1 MMFEKIKFDK
11 FTFSLFFLVIS
22 TFLLSQSYIAAISF
36 AQTEPGSASGVTQNP
51 TESILVCE
59 FVQYCSNPVESNTND
74 NESAPIT
81 PITPLTEGQTAAET
95 EGQTAAETE
104 GQTAAETEGQ
114 TAAETEGQTAAET
127 EGQTNPDSSE
137 VIPDV
142 TSNISLIMTPD
153 LPGDLTEEDFQDPVN
168 QASLAA
174 NETQQISPNVTKDN
188 QTVIPENAT
197 VITPDTQIPLEST
210 GENISMTIQN
220 DNGTITTGSSA
231 TNQSEFADTISLNNL
246 TKSIDDSKMPLNA
259 TAANETIDTTAAN
272 ETIDTT
278 AANETIDTTAA
289 NETIDTT
296 AANETISPAT
306 SNIDQQDD
314 SSIVNQVQPN
324 SSLTL
329 ENQTAP
335 PFFLDP
341 LINPFKELFGIR

>member
-81 PITPLTEGQTAAET
+81 PITPL
-95 EGQTAAETE
+95 TE